1 MIIETKVHVF
11 PLKKLF
17 TISRGSRTEAEVV
30 SVKVSKDGF
39 AGYGECVPYKRYD
52 ETVKSVIDQIKNL
65 NQVNNRYDLDQN
77 LPPGAARNAL
87 DCAFWDLEAKL
98 NNTTVAD
105 LININISPVITSFTL
120 SLDTSEKMGQEAK
133 LNSHLPILK
142 IKLGGGNE
150 DLERIQS
157 IRKFAPQSDIIVDAN
172 EGWSLNEY
180 NFLIPHFIEAKIKM
194 IEQPFPSQS
203 DDVLKNINRP
213 IPICADESCHDTLSL
228 EKCIGKYDVINIKL
242 DKTGG
247 LTEALKLKKNAELH
261 NFDIMVGCMV
271 GSSLAMAPAI
281 YLAQNVKW
289 VDLDGPLLLSEDRK
303 NPLKYYNSK
312 IHPPLKDLWG

>member
-1 MIIETKVHVF
+1 MNIKTKVDVF

-39 AGYGECVPYKRYD
+39 TGYGECVPYKRYN
-52 ETVKSVIDQIKNL
+52 ETVKSVIDQITNL
-65 NQVNNRYDLDQN
+65 NQVNNRYDLEQN

-98 NNTTVAD
+98 NSTSVAD
-105 LININISPVITSFTL
+105 LINLSISPVITSFTL
-120 SLDTSEKMGQEAK
+120 SLDTSEKMGQEAQ

-150 DLERIQS
+150 DLERIKS
-157 IRKFAPQSDIIVDAN
+157 VRKFAPQSDIIVDAN
-172 EGWSLNEY
+172 EGWSLDEY
-180 NFLIPHFIEAKIKM
+180 NYLMPHFVEAKIKM
-194 IEQPFPSQS
+194 IEQPFPSQY
-203 DDVLKNINRP
+203 DGELKNINRP
-213 IPICADESCHDTLSL
+213 IPICADESCHDTSSL

-247 LTEALKLKKNAELH
+247 LTEALKLKKNAELR

-281 YLAQNVKW
+281 YVAQNVKW

-303 NPLKYYNSK
+303 NPLKYSNSK

>member
-1 MIIETKVHVF
+1 MNIKTKVDVF

-39 AGYGECVPYKRYD
+39 TGYGECVPYKRYN
-52 ETVKSVIDQIKNL
+52 ETVKSVIDQITNL
-65 NQVNNRYDLDQN
+65 NQVNNRFDLEQN

-98 NNTTVAD
+98 NNTSVAD
-105 LININISPVITSFTL
+105 LINLSISPVITSFTL
-120 SLDTSEKMGQEAK
+120 SLDTSEKMGQEAQ

-150 DLERIQS
+150 DLERIKS
-157 IRKFAPQSDIIVDAN
+157 VRKFAPQSDIIVDAN
-172 EGWSLNEY
+172 EGWSLDEY
-180 NFLIPHFIEAKIKM
+180 NYLMPHFVEAKIKM
-194 IEQPFPSQS
+194 IEQPFPSQY
-203 DDVLKNINRP
+203 DGELKNINRP
-213 IPICADESCHDTLSL
+213 IPICADESCHDTSSL

-247 LTEALKLKKNAELH
+247 LTEALKLKKNAELR

-303 NPLKYYNSK
+303 NPLKYSNSK

>member
-1 MIIETKVHVF
+1 MNIKTKVDVF

-39 AGYGECVPYKRYD
+39 TGYGECVPYKRYN
-52 ETVKSVIDQIKNL
+52 ETVKSVIDQITNL
-65 NQVNNRYDLDQN
+65 NQVNNRYDLEQN

-98 NNTTVAD
+98 NNTSVAD
-105 LININISPVITSFTL
+105 LINLSISPVITSFTL
-120 SLDTSEKMGQEAK
+120 SLDTSEKMGQEAQ

-150 DLERIQS
+150 DLERIKS
-157 IRKFAPQSDIIVDAN
+157 VRKFAPQSDIIVDAN
-172 EGWSLNEY
+172 EGWSLDEY
-180 NFLIPHFIEAKIKM
+180 NYLMPHFVEAKIKM

-203 DDVLKNINRP
+203 DGELKNINRP
-213 IPICADESCHDTLSL
+213 IPICADESCHDTSSL

-247 LTEALKLKKNAELH
+247 LTEALKLKKNAELL

-303 NPLKYYNSK
+303 NPLKYSNSK

>member
-1 MIIETKVHVF
+1 MNIKTKVDVF

-39 AGYGECVPYKRYD
+39 TGYGECVPYKRYN
-52 ETVKSVIDQIKNL
+52 ETVKSVIDQITNL
-65 NQVNNRYDLDQN
+65 NQVNNRYELEQN
-77 LPPGAARNAL
+77 LPSGAARNAL

-98 NNTTVAD
+98 YNTTVAD
-105 LININISPVITSFTL
+105 LINLSISPVITSFTL
-120 SLDTSEKMGQEAK
+120 SLDTSEKMGQEAQ

-150 DLERIQS
+150 DLERIKS
-157 IRKFAPQSDIIVDAN
+157 VRKFAPQSDIIVDAN
-172 EGWSLNEY
+172 EGWSLDEY
-180 NFLIPHFIEAKIKM
+180 NYLMPHFVEAKIKM

-203 DDVLKNINRP
+203 DGELKNINRP
-213 IPICADESCHDTLSL
+213 IPICADESCHDSSSL

-247 LTEALKLKKNAELH
+247 LTEALKLKKNAELR

-281 YLAQNVKW
+281 YVAQNVKW

-303 NPLKYYNSK
+303 NPLKYSNSK

>member
-1 MIIETKVHVF
+1 MIIETKVDVF

-203 DDVLKNINRP
+203 DDELKNINRP